1 MGYKALVLT
10 WGSPSAV
17 GACLGREEGTL
28 EPTFAQSSESLK
40 GSIDLGAAPEA
51 ATMGGA
57 ERIPPP
63 PGSEPCCQESL
74 YIPTSSH
81 ALLQCKSEHRSET
94 HGGKPK
100 RKTQSPAD
108 SFPAAPASPPALW
121 VSLGQTMLSGT
132 HRPGLVR
139 PNYLSFSLQ
148 RTACWGPC
156 PCSHRVAASSL
167 LALGSYFYILATHLL
182 PSIYMCCKFLFL
194 NPGLSCYFL
203 FCKF

>member
-63 PGSEPCCQESL
+63 PGSEPRCQESSHT
-74 YIPTSSH
+74 PTNSH

-94 HGGKPK
+94 RGGKPK

-108 SFPAAPASPPALW
+108 SFPAAPASPPALP
-121 VSLGQTMLSGT
+121 VSLGQTVLAGT
-132 HRPGLVR
+132 HHTGLVR
-139 PNYLSFSLQ
+139 PNCHFLSNALPAGVLAHVPIGSLPLPYWPLAVTFISWLPIFCQVYTCVANFS
-148 RTACWGPC
+148 
-156 PCSHRVAASSL
+156 S
-167 LALGSYFYILATHLL
+167 
-182 PSIYMCCKFLFL
+182 
-194 NPGLSCYFL
+194 
-203 FCKF
+203 